1 MAEALQSFYLQKD
14 EPLRSCLLSLRDLI
28 LQQEADISES
38 LKYGMPFFL
47 YRGKMFCHLWIQQKS
62 GLPYIG
68 FVEGKLLEHP
78 QLVTEK
84 RARMKIF
91 LLDAQID
98 LPVEVIHTL
107 VTEALDIYRNG
118 MVKIKR

>member
-1 MAEALQSFYLQKD
+1 MSEALQSFYLQKD
-14 EPLRSCLLSLRDLI
+14 DPLRSCLLSLRDLI
-28 LQQEADISES
+28 LQQDADISES

-47 YRGKMFCHLWIQQKS
+47 YRGKMFCYLWKQQKS

-107 VTEALDIYRNG
+107 LTEALDIYRNG
-118 MVKIKR
+118 IVKIKR

>member
-1 MAEALQSFYLQKD
+1 MSEALQSFYLQKD

-28 LQQEADISES
+28 LQQDADISES

-47 YRGKMFCHLWIQQKS
+47 YRGKMFCYLWIQQKS

-98 LPVEVIHTL
+98 LPVEEIHTL
-107 VTEALDIYRNG
+107 VTEALDLYRNG

>member
-1 MAEALQSFYLQKD
+1 MSEALQSFYLQKD

-28 LQQEADISES
+28 LQQDADISES

-47 YRGKMFCHLWIQQKS
+47 YRGKMFCYLWIQQKS

-98 LPVEVIHTL
+98 LPVEEIHTL
-107 VTEALDIYRNG
+107 VTEALDLYRNG
-118 MVKIKR
+118 KVKIKR